1 MATIKLLTKIKA
13 PIDKCFDVSRD
24 IKVHELSTKY
34 TNEKAVAGKTS
45 GLCEINDEIT
55 WQATHF
61 GIRQH
66 LTIKITKLNRP
77 IFFEDVMLKG
87 AFNSMRHEHHFIQV
101 NECTEMTDIFY
112 YEVPFGFLGIWF
124 DKLILEKYMTK
135 FLLTRNQIIKE
146 VSEKTP
152 AANRT

>member
-1 MATIKLLTKIKA
+1 MTTIKLFTKIKA

-24 IKVHELSTKY
+24 IKVHELSTKD

-66 LTIKITKLNRP
+66 LTVKITKLNRP

-87 AFNSMRHEHHFIQV
+87 AFNSMRHEHHFKQI
-101 NECTEMTDIFY
+101 NENTEMTDIFY

-146 VSEKTP
+146 VSEKRP